1 MVETFFLD
9 NYSVQFTLLSSFNAG
24 ALCLARYS
32 LWALNA
38 LSGPVVEKEAKG
50 TRLLVAIGNDSYRNY
65 TVH

>member
-1 MVETFFLD
+1 MVETFFSIIIV
-9 NYSVQFTLLSSFNAG
+9 YTTLLSSCNAG

-32 LWALNA
+32 LWTLNA

-50 TRLLVAIGNDSYRNY
+50 IRLLVAIGNDSYRNY